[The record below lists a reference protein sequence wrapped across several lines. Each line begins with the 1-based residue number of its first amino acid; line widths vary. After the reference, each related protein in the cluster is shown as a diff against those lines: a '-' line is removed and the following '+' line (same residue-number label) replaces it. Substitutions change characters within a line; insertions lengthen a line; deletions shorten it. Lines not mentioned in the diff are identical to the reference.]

1 ARLLME
7 IVTGKIANPA
17 RTAQMM
23 ELLKRDYVGKS
34 DDTDNQ
40 GTGFTGI
47 ALKGRE
53 GYRLWSKAGWTSTT
67 RHDVAYIEAPD
78 GGKFV
83 LATFTTDHSR
93 DREIIPAVARVV
105 IDGLKEVK

>member
-1 ARLLME
+1 
-7 IVTGKIANPA
+7 
-17 RTAQMM
+17 MM
-23 ELLKRDYVGKS
+23 ELLKRHYTGKGS
-34 DDTDNQ
+34 DTDDQ
-40 GTGFTGI
+40 GTGFTGM

-67 RHDVAYIEAPD
+67 RHDVAYVETPD

-105 IDGLKEVK
+105 IDGLKDVK